1 MPIRRPSSIV
11 HSSQSPTPALDRD
24 VLRGQQASMGAK
36 RMGQVG
42 YRAAGQ
48 GIRPTSQYFG
58 SQSKLNG
65 LQKKSAGPN
74 DPLWGD
80 AFDMSQNAGDD
91 TDMAWD
97 GPDPKPIGGPR
108 PQPFPQPQP
117 GGPQPQP
124 SRPNTPWMPGD
135 PRPSPY
141 RRPVGGPRPM
151 PGGPRPNTP
160 WMPGDPRPSPYRR
173 PPGGPQPTRPT
184 TPGFGGGFLDRG
196 PGAAAPY
203 LKGGPM
209 GVMGDPGAAGAAG
222 IGGDEFGGMPDM
234 GIAGGPTLDPGIM
247 AQQYPSGESG
257 YNFPTPVI
265 PNQRPIGPL
274 PPNWKP
280 TPGGEYKFPPT
291 TPPVTSGLPDIDI
304 DPISYTPP
312 ASLSPEEV
320 MELTT
325 FGGGSGGALM
335 RPQMIGK
342 PQDLAPWSGGPGDPF
357 AGRPRPPRPPR
368 PTPTGPQ
375 PRIRGPGNPYP
386 SGSTPASRRRARER
400 GGNPNDLR
408 TGQGV
413 SLGSDP
419 RLHALAV
426 GSGALPARPPRLT
439 AGMWPGMV

>member
-1 MPIRRPSSIV
+1 
-11 HSSQSPTPALDRD
+11 
-24 VLRGQQASMGAK
+24 
-36 RMGQVG
+36 
-42 YRAAGQ
+42 
-48 GIRPTSQYFG
+48 
-58 SQSKLNG
+58 
-65 LQKKSAGPN
+65 
-74 DPLWGD
+74 
-80 AFDMSQNAGDD
+80 
-91 TDMAWD
+91 
-97 GPDPKPIGGPR
+97 
-108 PQPFPQPQP
+108 
-117 GGPQPQP
+117 
-124 SRPNTPWMPGD
+124 
-135 PRPSPY
+135 
-141 RRPVGGPRPM
+141 M

-274 PPNWKP
+274 PPK
-280 TPGGEYKFPPT
+280 
-291 TPPVTSGLPDIDI
+291 GLPDIDI